1 MAKTHRIFE
10 VFIASP
16 VDGEPE
22 REALETVVSEFN
34 LTWSDTHRANLE
46 LVKWETH
53 SRPAVGRDAQDV
65 IDGQVSSNYDIF
77 LGIMW
82 GRFGTATARAG
93 SGTEEEFQIAYDRL
107 KKGD

>member
-16 VDGEPE
+16 VDVEPE

-34 LTWSDTHRANLE
+34 RTWSDTHRANLE

-65 IDGQVSSNYDIF
+65 INGQVSSNYDIF

-82 GRFGTATARAG
+82 GRFELRPREQGLAQKKSSRLRT
-93 SGTEEEFQIAYDRL
+93 IAL
-107 KKGD
+107 KR